1 MKQYSILFVLLLAVV
16 TSVAGQ
22 TNNRDQNR
30 KFTDSL
36 MQETCS
42 FETTGRNQY
51 FILEPGYQLT
61 LEDKAGGRLV
71 ITVLN
76 DTKKIGN
83 VDTRVVEENETK
95 NGKTVEISRNFF
107 AFCRQTS
114 SVYYFGE
121 EVDIYKDG
129 KIANHEGAWIAGGKN
144 KAGIFS
150 PGLVLLGARFY
161 TEIAPGVAMDRM
173 EVVSMSETKTTPA
186 GTFSNCLKIEE
197 TTDLDAKD
205 KEFKFFAPGI
215 GIIQDGDLLL
225 TKYGFVK

>member
-71 ITVLN
+71 ITVLK

>member
-42 FETTGRNQY
+42 FETTGRNPY